1 MKIIE
6 PISSSVFI
14 TACAYAAGV
23 SHNNAFMREFGV
35 DPEFSQPS
43 IEKALYDGG
52 IITFEVFYGHLT
64 AILSFAT
71 SVTGLIILATATLG
85 ITAVLLRHRG
95 RLPQLKQKALELST
109 LLGAFTPI
117 GLIGISYIIFLTFS
131 AFNKGAENGQ
141 ELAMKFI
148 KTCQWVEMSKGKDKH
163 KACAFKKDDNAIWYF
178 ELETAGSKAEA
189 KQLSE
194 LDSISYLKPQK
205 LIE

>member
-23 SHNNAFMREFGV
+23 SHNNAFMRKFGV

-52 IITFEVFYGHLT
+52 VITFEVFYGHLM
-64 AILSFAT
+64 AMLNFAASGIGLS
-71 SVTGLIILATATLG
+71 ILAVAALG
-85 ITAVLLRHRG
+85 VIALLLWNRR
-95 RLPQLKQKALELST
+95 RIPQLKEKLLEFST

-131 AFNKGAENGQ
+131 AFNKGTEKGE
-141 ELAMKFI
+141 ELALKFI
-148 KTCQWVEMSKGKDKH
+148 KTCQWIEMNKGKEKH

-178 ELETAGSKAEA
+178 ELETAGSKTEA

-194 LDSISYLKPQK
+194 LDSISYLTPQK

>member
-14 TACAYAAGV
+14 TACAYAAGI
-23 SHNNAFMREFGV
+23 SHNNAFMRKFGI
-35 DPEFSQPS
+35 DPEFSQPG

-52 IITFEVFYGHLT
+52 VITFEVFYEHLT
-64 AILSFAT
+64 SALNYITSWLGLSVLAIAL
-71 SVTGLIILATATLG
+71 LG
-85 ITAVLLRHRG
+85 IVTTLFFNRNKI
-95 RLPQLKQKALELST
+95 PQLQKKLDDIST
-109 LLGAFTPI
+109 LLGAYTPI
-117 GLIGISYIIFLTFS
+117 GLIGIGYIMFLTFS
-131 AFNKGAENGQ
+131 SFNKGAEKGE
-141 ELAMKFI
+141 ELAIKFI
-148 KTCQWVEMSKGKDKH
+148 KTCQWVEMNKDKEVR

-194 LDSISYLKPQK
+194 LDSITYLTPQK